1 MDIQT
6 NLGRYLMILMLLASL
21 SLFGCTAKAA
31 DNSTA
36 SLEYSRQAVNSS
48 NVPANQCS
56 MLTDQCDTA
65 TNSSGQSG
73 SAGINLTFIKFH
85 GNAQCVSCTNL
96 GKFANATLVKNFP
109 TEMQEGKIRYLDI
122 NAQTDTTNPYVLK
135 YKPDHASLYL
145 LVEGAGK
152 NSYEELIEAWYYT
165 NDQARYE
172 QYIMK
177 IIKEKLG

>member
-31 DNSTA
+31 DGSTA

-48 NVPANQCS
+48 DALINQS
-56 MLTDQCDTA
+56 RL
-65 TNSSGQSG
+65 SG
-73 SAGINLTFIKFH
+73 SADINLTFIKFR
-85 GNAQCVSCTNL
+85 GNAQCVSCINL
-96 GKFANATLVKNFP
+96 GKFANATLVKNFQA
-109 TEMQEGKIRYLDI
+109 EIQKGSIKYLDI

-145 LVEGAGK
+145 LVEGAGN
-152 NSYEELIEAWYYT
+152 NSYEELAEAWYYT
-165 NDQARYE
+165 GDQAQYE

-177 IIKEKLG
+177 IIKERLG